1 MGKSARLLFLSVCL
15 VLAGAAVALA
25 DPAQDFQ
32 TAIAAIKAGDMDKAI
47 VALNL
52 VVEAEASLPAR
63 QLSNAYN
70 VRGMCYEEQKKDQE
84 ALADYSKAIEVYDKS
99 SEALGNRSLL
109 YYKLGEMDKAKADA
123 VAARRIDRKVKVPE
137 FDK

>member
-1 MGKSARLLFLSVCL
+1 MGYVTRVLFLSCCL
-15 VLAGAAVALA
+15 LLAASAVALA

-32 TAIAAIKAGDMDKAI
+32 TAIAFIKAGEMDKAI
-47 VALNL
+47 VALNR
-52 VVEAEASLPAR
+52 VVEAGASLPAR

-70 VRGMCYEEQKKDQE
+70 VRGMCYEEQKKNQE

-109 YYKLGEMDKAKADA
+109 YYKLGDMEKSKTDA
-123 VAARRIDRKVKVPE
+123 VAAKRIDRKVKVPD
-137 FDK
+137 FPK